1 MHKHLTKEL
10 KEIEKEI
17 RTIINEGHTPF
28 YHHINFTQIQIIHYL
43 LENQNTETCQKDFEA
58 FLGLNKASISGSLDA
73 LEEKGLIK
81 RTQSTEDGRKNII
94 TLSQSYLDQQN
105 SIQESLREL
114 DRQLLDGISEEEI
127 DNFFLTLDKIHD
139 NLKKLRNEENS
150 KVFKTL

>member
-1 MHKHLTKEL
+1 MRKHLTKEL

-17 RTIINEGHTPF
+17 RTVINEGHTPF
-28 YHHINFTQIQIIHYL
+28 SHHINFTQIQIIHYL
-43 LENQNTETCQKDFEA
+43 LENKSTETCQKDFEA

-114 DRQLLDGISEEEI
+114 DRQLLEGISEEEI
-127 DNFFLTLDKIHD
+127 DSFFLTLDKIHD
-139 NLKKLRNEENS
+139 NLKNVK
-150 KVFKTL
+150 K